1 MALNIFNNA
10 QLAGTTTVETLY
22 TAPSIAGGDAADYD
36 CIVLECDVANI
47 AAATAVVDVA
57 IVTAGAV
64 TAYLVKGAQILVGSS
79 MKVVSG
85 QKIVLKAGDAIHVT
99 STQTV
104 DANLSVLEDIN

>member
-10 QLAGTTTVETLY
+10 QLSGTTTVETLY

-36 CIVLECDVANI
+36 CIVLECDIANTG
-47 AAATAVVDVA
+47 AGTASVDVH
-57 IVTAGAV
+57 IETAGGV
-64 TAYLVKGAQILVGSS
+64 SAYLTKGAQILVGSS

-85 QKIVLKAGDAIHVT
+85 QKIVLKAGDALKVT
-99 STQTV
+99 SDVTV